1 MFQAVG
7 YVESDDENDDDDD
20 DKNGNKKSSRN
31 EDEESTPS
39 WKKKSESDESSSDD
53 GFNKPVDFGIDR
65 ETSEKIADFDKLKL
79 IDTNKSNEFLDSTP
93 TSSRDQ
99 LLENP
104 SLNLIKRSLNLRD
117 QGFNF

>member
-1 MFQAVG
+1 M
-7 YVESDDENDDDDD
+7 
-20 DKNGNKKSSRN
+20 KKPNRN

-65 ETSEKIADFDKLKL
+65 ETSEKIADFDKLVL
-79 IDTNKSNEFLDSTP
+79 DTNNRSNEFLDSAP

-99 LLENP
+99 LLVDNP
-104 SLNLIKRSLNLRD
+104 SINYIKRSLNLRD
-117 QGFNF
+117 QGIRLTRFHSAFLNFSVIHFLPLKIYL